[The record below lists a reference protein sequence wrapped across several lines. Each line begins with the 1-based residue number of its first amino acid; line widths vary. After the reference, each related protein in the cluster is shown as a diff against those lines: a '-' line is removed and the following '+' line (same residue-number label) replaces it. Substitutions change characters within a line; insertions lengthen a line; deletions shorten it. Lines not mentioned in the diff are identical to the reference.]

1 MAFCPL
7 TFQSCYN
14 TDVYRC
20 LRLLDSSNYPRT
32 SDSNYPHTSDWF
44 FWWTLTGSQ
53 SFWIEHHQWFFSG
66 VVCVGVSVFCK
77 IFFLNDECANQ
88 IVFYFLFFL
97 SNLCVGMWWAGVD
110 IWVFSGVLCFGVSVF
125 YKICFWMMI
134 LQIKFFFL
142 TYVLGCDGLV
152 WILAPRDIDNV

>member
-1 MAFCPL
+1 MIPQIIPAHLIQIIPTHL
-7 TFQSCYN
+7 I
-14 TDVYRC
+14 
-20 LRLLDSSNYPRT
+20 DSFDGHWQALNLFELNIT
-32 SDSNYPHTSDWF
+32 NGF
-44 FWWTLTGSQ
+44 FLV
-53 SFWIEHHQWFFSG
+53 SFALGFLS
-66 VVCVGVSVFCK
+66 SARS
-77 IFFLNDECANQ
+77 FFLNYECANQ